1 MKYLNTRVL
10 GEITSTSVG
19 YFLTVLGA
27 LVGIRIITNFLSPS
41 QYGELSLGITTGCL
55 VYSIFLGPL
64 SNGVSRFLS
73 IARKKRQTSLFLKI
87 SFNIFSKIN
96 IFLALFSF
104 LIIIFFYILGIKEWI
119 NLAIASIGF
128 GFLYGFNNIII
139 TLQSIYRTRGIVS
152 FHQGLMTIM
161 RFLFAIFFIKIFGS
175 TSEAAMYGQF
185 VGLSLVFF
193 SQYYFLKSTLKKEIR
208 NDIDSSSNFNWD
220 LKIIKYT
227 IPLVGLG
234 FVSWLRLAFEKWGL
248 LFFTDYDSAVGFY
261 AIIYQ
266 YGYYPISIIVG
277 VLTNYLRPI
286 YFDKAGD
293 DNKKLKLTF
302 RIGIKIFVFSFISLF
317 FLVIVIFYN
326 RDFIFK
332 IILNENYFNIA
343 YLIGPMMMAALFNE
357 STFFISLLLQTKK
370 NTKIV
375 FLPNAITHISGILL
389 SILGLYIGGLY
400 GLVFSSLINS
410 IFKFL
415 FFTFL
420 CISEYKKI
428 DIYLR

>member
-87 SFNIFSKIN
+87 SFNIFSRIN

-175 TSEAAMYGQF
+175 SSEAAMYGQF

-208 NDIDSSSNFNWD
+208 NDIDSSPNFNWD

-317 FLVIVIFYN
+317 ILVIVIFYN

-343 YLIGPMMMAALFNE
+343 YLIGPMMMTALFNE

-370 NTKIV
+370 NTKMV

-389 SILGLYIGGLY
+389 SILGLYFGGLY
-400 GLVFSSLINS
+400 GLVFASLINS

>member
-1 MKYLNTRVL
+1 MKYLNNRIL
-10 GEITSTSVG
+10 GEITSISAG

-55 VYSIFLGPL
+55 LYSIFFGPL

-73 IARKKRQTSLFLKI
+73 IARKKRQTNLFLKI
-87 SFNIFSKIN
+87 SFNIFTKIN

-104 LIIIFFYILGIKEWI
+104 LIIIFFYILGITEWM

-175 TSEAAMYGQF
+175 SSEAAMYGQF

-208 NDIDSSSNFNWD
+208 NDIDSSPNFNWD

-317 FLVIVIFYN
+317 ILVIVIFYN

-343 YLIGPMMMAALFNE
+343 YLIGPMMMTALFNE

-370 NTKIV
+370 NTKMV

-389 SILGLYIGGLY
+389 SILGLYFGGLY
-400 GLVFSSLINS
+400 GLVFASLINS